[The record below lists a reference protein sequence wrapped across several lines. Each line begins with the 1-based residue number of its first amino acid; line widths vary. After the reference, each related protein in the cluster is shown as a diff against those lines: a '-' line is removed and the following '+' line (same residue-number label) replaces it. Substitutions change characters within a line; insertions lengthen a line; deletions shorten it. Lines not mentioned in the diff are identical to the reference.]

1 MQICHTLVAFA
12 VVDSEAREW
21 RHNSDKLRQTN
32 RYGERIDAFPSAE
45 ASVP

>member
-1 MQICHTLVAFA
+1 MTGENEN
-12 VVDSEAREW
+12 SEAREL

-32 RYGERIDAFPSAE
+32 RNGERFDAFPSVE